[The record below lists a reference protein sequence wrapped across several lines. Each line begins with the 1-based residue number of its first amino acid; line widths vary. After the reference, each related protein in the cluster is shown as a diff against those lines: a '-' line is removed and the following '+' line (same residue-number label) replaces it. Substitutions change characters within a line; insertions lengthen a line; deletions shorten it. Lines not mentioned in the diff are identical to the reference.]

1 MGTPPRS
8 DPGASPEQLVL
19 ERERGHRI
27 EAAMAALPAEMRA
40 VLVLRAYHDL
50 DYPEI
55 AAALDLEVGTVKSR
69 LSRAR
74 TALRAVLARA
84 EEEQRT

>member
-1 MGTPPRS
+1 ML
-8 DPGASPEQLVL
+8 D
-19 ERERGHRI
+19 RERSHRI
-27 EAAMAALPAEMRA
+27 EVAMAALPAEMRA
-40 VLVLRAYHDL
+40 VLVLRAFHDL

-74 TALRAVLARA
+74 AALRAVLARN